1 MVSILSTLVC
11 LGQLWRTG
19 RGTEGGDGEAPHP
32 LVQGNLRAQA
42 ARVDWG
48 ADGKRIDPDIWVQL
62 SPGLSSRAE
71 SGHKEPG
78 AGR

>member
-1 MVSILSTLVC
+1 MVSILSALVW

-19 RGTEGGDGEAPHP
+19 RGTEGGDGE
-32 LVQGNLRAQA
+32 

-62 SPGLSSRAE
+62 SQGLSSRAE